1 MSLTLAEC
9 LESFR
14 HFQDLVDKYKIG
26 DFVDP
31 SKVQAYMAD
40 FNLRNV
46 VLDAELSVSSPNM
59 AVNKSV
65 TKVET
70 PIEPEFSNLCRL
82 HWLILLRKPLTVL
95 ELGSGFSTA
104 VIVDAMS
111 RLKKSFG
118 LWANANLRVNNSF
131 HLYSVDESQKFMNIS
146 MSRISPDSH
155 SLISPLVTSVTLHL
169 HDGRLTTRYSQLPN
183 VTPDFIYID
192 GPSLYACEETS
203 FGLGFADTSRLP
215 ISSDILPF
223 EFFMEPG
230 SFVLIDGRSA
240 NVEFLNHYLKRNW
253 VHNHDFQG
261 DVHYL
266 ELQENPFGALNKKKL
281 DFSLSGKWTLSN
293 N

>member
-1 MSLTLAEC
+1 MSLVLAEC
-9 LESFR
+9 VESFR
-14 HFQDLVDKYKIG
+14 HYQDLVDKYKID

-31 SKVQAYMAD
+31 TKVQAYMED
-40 FNLRNV
+40 FNLDSIV
-46 VLDAELSVSSPNM
+46 SDAKLAVPSPNM
-59 AVNKSV
+59 VVNKSV
-65 TKVET
+65 AKVET

-95 ELGSGFSTA
+95 ELGSGYSTT

-111 RLKKSFG
+111 RLKNIFG
-118 LWANANLRVNNSF
+118 FWANANLRVNNPF

-146 MSRISPDSH
+146 MSRISSERH
-155 SLISPLVTSVTLHL
+155 SLITPLVASVNLYL

-183 VTPDFIYID
+183 VTPDFIYVD

-203 FGLGFADTSRLP
+203 FGLGFADISRVP

-240 NVEFLNHYLKRNW
+240 NAEFLNHYLKRNW
-253 VHNHDFQG
+253 VHSHDFTG

-266 ELQENPFGALNKKKL
+266 ELQENPFGALNKKKME
-281 DFSLSGKWTLSN
+281 FSLNGAWTL
-293 N
+293 